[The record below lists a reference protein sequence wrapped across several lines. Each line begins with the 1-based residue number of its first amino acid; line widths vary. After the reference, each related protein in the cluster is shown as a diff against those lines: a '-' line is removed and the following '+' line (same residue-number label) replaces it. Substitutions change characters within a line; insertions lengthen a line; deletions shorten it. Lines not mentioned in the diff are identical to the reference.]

1 MDVNS
6 KKNLKLL
13 CSAFENSYFYIF
25 KMVGKIIV
33 KTINDK
39 DSYSDAKLWKFNEL
53 YFEVL

>member
-13 CSAFENSYFYIF
+13 YSAFENSYFYIF
-25 KMVGKIIV
+25 KMVGKFIV

>member
-13 CSAFENSYFYIF
+13 YSAFENSYFYIF
-25 KMVGKIIV
+25 KMVGKVIV

-39 DSYSDAKLWKFNEL
+39 DSYSDAKL
-53 YFEVL
+53 